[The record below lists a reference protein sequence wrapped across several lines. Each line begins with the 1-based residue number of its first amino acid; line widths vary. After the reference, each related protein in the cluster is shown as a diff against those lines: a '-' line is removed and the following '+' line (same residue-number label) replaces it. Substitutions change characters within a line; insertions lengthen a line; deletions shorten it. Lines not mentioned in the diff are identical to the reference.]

1 MAAAGSI
8 LAFTFWSITE
18 EKKERF
24 TPVLFADL
32 DSGTPSP
39 IVGKELPLK
48 DAPLAHKEVLAP
60 GAYGK
65 IVLVP

>member
-1 MAAAGSI
+1 LAAAGSI

-39 IVGKELPLK
+39 IVGKELPLAE
-48 DAPLAHKEVLAP
+48 APAPNKEILEP
-60 GAYGK
+60 GTFGK
-65 IVLVP
+65 IVLVA